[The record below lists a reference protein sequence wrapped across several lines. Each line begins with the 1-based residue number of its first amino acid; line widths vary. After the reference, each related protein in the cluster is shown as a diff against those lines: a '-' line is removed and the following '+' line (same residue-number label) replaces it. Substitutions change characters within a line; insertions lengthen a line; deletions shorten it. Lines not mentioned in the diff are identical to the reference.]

1 MPSQIHFTWMKLCN
15 EKSGRLSS
23 AGIRLQTVLFCGDFR
38 VFLDLHLYYYIWEII
53 CFHCSLSQTL
63 QNKEDELKTEI
74 NNSPKGSQP
83 GSCEVNS
90 GGKIAIMSMYYEAQ
104 VLGRFYGF
112 RFLAGKEKLQKVM
125 VVLCKSL

>member
-1 MPSQIHFTWMKLCN
+1 ML
-15 EKSGRLSS
+15 R
-23 AGIRLQTVLFCGDFR
+23 
-38 VFLDLHLYYYIWEII
+38 
-53 CFHCSLSQTL
+53 
-63 QNKEDELKTEI
+63 NKEDELKTEI
-74 NNSPKGSQP
+74 NNSSKGAQT

-104 VLGRFYGF
+104 VSERFYRF